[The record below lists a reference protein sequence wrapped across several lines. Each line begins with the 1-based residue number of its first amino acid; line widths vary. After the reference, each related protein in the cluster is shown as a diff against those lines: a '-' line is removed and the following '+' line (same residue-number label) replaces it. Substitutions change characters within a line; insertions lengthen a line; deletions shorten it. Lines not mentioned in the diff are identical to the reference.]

1 MTSRIRAAWSVF
13 AAWGAVVIVASL
25 ATAEVTRVE
34 ITRRADVLDG
44 RAFGSVGAYETL
56 AGRIYFAV
64 DPKSP
69 SNRTIVDLDKAPKN
83 ARGQV
88 EFSADIYLIK
98 PKDPTKGNGVLLF
111 DVVNRGNK
119 ALLGVF
125 SRGGRSDDPRTE
137 ADFGDAYLL
146 KQGYTLVMVGW
157 QFDVPTGQGKVGF
170 SAPLATDNGA
180 PIRGWVRMPFV
191 LDTAE
196 TSYSFVS
203 GYNTAMY
210 PPVDPQSRQYRLTV
224 REGTFAPQRLIPR
237 EDWQFGRVENGRV
250 TPDPKWIHLASGF
263 KAGLTYEVSYE
274 TQNPPVAG
282 LGMAA
287 IRDAASSFRYDA
299 GAVATGRYAYMYGAS
314 QTGRLIRQIVYEG
327 FTIDERGRKVFDA
340 AFVQTGATGV
350 GSFNERFAQPN
361 EVGSFTQTKFP
372 FLYRT
377 TMDPVTGREDGLG
390 RRIPAELEP
399 KLMLV
404 DTSSEYWDRGR
415 VAAMRHTSLDGSADL
430 EDAANV
436 RVYHIAGTKHGA
448 GSFPP
453 VDGGG
458 QFQENSNDYRWAQRG
473 LLAGLDAWVRH
484 GTPPPASRHPKLT
497 DGTLVAR
504 DGLRL
509 PSLPG
514 LQQPMTVPGGYRAD
528 VPAPYS
534 ALPFLVP
541 NIDEDGNESGGIRL
555 PVVAVPLATLTGW
568 QFRSERIGAP
578 HVLIPMAGAHIP
590 FARTRQEREQRKD
603 PRPSV
608 AERYAS
614 KSDYLQK
621 VQNVATQ
628 LATERYVLPEDVR
641 SLVDEAGKQWDFLM
655 GATSAAARPV
665 GR

>member
-1 MTSRIRAAWSVF
+1 MTSRFRAAWSVF
-13 AAWGAVVIVASL
+13 AACAVVAIAASP
-25 ATAEVTRVE
+25 ASAEVARVE
-34 ITRRADVLDG
+34 IKHRADVLNG
-44 RAFGSVGAYETL
+44 RAFGSAGAYETL
-56 AGRIYFAV
+56 AGTIYFAV
-64 DPKSP
+64 DPSSP
-69 SNRTIVDLDKAPKN
+69 SNRIIVDLDKAPRN
-83 ARGQV
+83 GQGKV
-88 EFSADIYLIK
+88 EFSADLYIVK
-98 PKDPTKGNGVLLF
+98 PKNPAKGNGVLFF

-157 QFDVPTGQGKVGF
+157 QFDVPMGQGKVGF
-170 SAPLATDNGA
+170 SAPVATDNGA
-180 PIRGWVRMPFV
+180 PLKGWVRMPFV
-191 LDTAE
+191 LDKADA
-196 TSYSFVS
+196 SYSFVT
-203 GYNTAMY
+203 GYNTALY
-210 PPVDPQSRQYRLTV
+210 PPLDPEGQQYRLTV

-237 EDWQFGRVENGRV
+237 ADWQFGRMESGRV
-250 TPDPKWIHLASGF
+250 TLDPKFIHLASGF
-263 KAGLTYEVSYE
+263 KPGLTYEVSYE
-274 TQNPPVAG
+274 TQHPPVAG

-287 IRDAASSFRYDA
+287 IRDAASFFRYDA
-299 GAVATGRYAYMYGAS
+299 SAVATGRYAYMYGAS

-372 FLYRT
+372 ILYRT

-390 RRIPAELEP
+390 RRIPSGLEP

-415 VAAMRHTSLDGSADL
+415 VAALRHTALDGSADL

-436 RVYHIAGTKHGA
+436 RVYHLAGTKHGS

-458 QFQENSNDYRWAQRG
+458 QFEENSNDYRWAQRG
-473 LLAGLDAWVRH
+473 LLAGLDAWVRQ
-484 GTPPPASRHPKLT
+484 GTAPPASRHPRLS

-504 DGLRL
+504 DSLRL

-514 LQQPMTVPGGYRAD
+514 VLQPMTVPGGYRAD

-541 NIDEDGNESGGIRL
+541 NVDEDGNETGGIRL

-578 HVLIPMAGAHIP
+578 RVLIPMAGAHIP
-590 FARTRQEREQRKD
+590 FPRTRQEREQRRD
-603 PRPSV
+603 PRPSI

-614 KSDYLQK
+614 KSDYLQR
-621 VQNVATQ
+621 VQDVAAK
-628 LATERYVLPEDVR
+628 LAAERYVLQDDVR
-641 SLVDEAGKQWDFLM
+641 SLVEEAGKQWDFVM
-655 GATSAAARPV
+655 GAASVAARP
-665 GR
+665 